1 MLPPEVE
8 QMLIQAAVER
18 AQSAPSNELATGAGA
33 AIGGL
38 AGVGIGHVPHTLGK
52 AVSGARD
59 ALAAQRGLTPVKQ
72 PMGMLKPGGRMAGG
86 LVGLIAG
93 GALGQGVRNMMIEN
107 SPEAEILARYQAGIP
122 APGDDIRLQQLLADQ
137 YKKMGLS

>member
-1 MLPPEVE
+1 MLPQDIE
-8 QMLIQAAVER
+8 QMLLQTAIER
-18 AQSAPSNELATGAGA
+18 AQSAPSSELATGAGA

-38 AGVGIGHVPHTLGK
+38 AGVGIAHLPHKVGQ
-52 AVSGARD
+52 GIGNI
-59 ALAAQRGLTPVKQ
+59 RGTNR
-72 PMGMLKPGGRMAGG
+72 MLKPGLRMAGG

-93 GALGQGVRNMMIEN
+93 GGLGQGVRNMMIQN

-137 YKKMGLS
+137 YKTMGLS